1 MKKHNVLFALA
12 LLTAWLALGAAVY
25 PAFAAEVNPSA
36 LATSTDDGITTI
48 ITTGRAQADISLNAD
63 GSLTFTVYPAITRT
77 SPSGKVIGTAFQL
90 DTSGGFPVTL
100 PSATVQ
106 AFLVQIKAAYEAK
119 LAAEAAAR
127 EAAATP
133 PAPAN
138 P

>member
-1 MKKHNVLFALA
+1 MKKHIALLVLTALA
-12 LLTAWLALGAAVY
+12 VALGLTAAVL
-25 PAFAAEVNPSA
+25 AAEANPSA
-36 LATSTDDGITTI
+36 LSTSTDDGVTTI

-63 GSLTFTVYPAITRT
+63 GSLTFTVYPAVTRT

-100 PSATVQ
+100 PADTVQ